1 MHANTQPNELPIS
14 KRSFIRNQQLRQT
27 NNRNKGAAMSNVV
40 VIYCHPYERSFNH
53 AVLRTVVEALNEQ
66 GHETH
71 VIDLHDEGFNP
82 AYDAEELRLFHEGD
96 THDPQVSAYLSMLR
110 RADTAVFITPIW
122 WNSIPGMLKGFI
134 DKVMKEGEGLSHTI
148 GRFGVQGELTNIK
161 HTYVLT
167 TSTSPTLFF
176 RLFLGDGVKRIF
188 INQTLKQLGM
198 QHRRWINF
206 GGITASTPQQR
217 ERHLAKIAAMTF
229 E

>member
-1 MHANTQPNELPIS
+1 
-14 KRSFIRNQQLRQT
+14 
-27 NNRNKGAAMSNVV
+27 MSNVV
-40 VIYCHPYERSFNH
+40 IVYCHPYERSFNH
-53 AVLRTVVEALNEQ
+53 AVMCTAVENMNRQ
-66 GHETH
+66 GHRAH
-71 VIDLHDEGFNP
+71 VIDLHAEGFNP
-82 AYDAEELRLFHEGD
+82 AYDAEELRLFHDGN
-96 THDPQVSAYLSMLR
+96 THDPKAYIYLDMLR
-110 RADTAVFITPIW
+110 TADTAVFITPIW

-176 RLFLGDGVKRIF
+176 RLFLGDGVSRIF

-217 ERHLAKIAAMTF
+217 ERYLARIATMKF